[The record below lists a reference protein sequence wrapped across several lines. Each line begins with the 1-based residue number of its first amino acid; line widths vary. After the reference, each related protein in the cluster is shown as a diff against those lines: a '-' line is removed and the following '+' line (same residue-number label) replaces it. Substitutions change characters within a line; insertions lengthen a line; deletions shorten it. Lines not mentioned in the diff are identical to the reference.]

1 MTTIGA
7 VIQISICI
15 KFTEAIHL
23 ECIKTILLC
32 DLSVLCYYSRVFK
45 TLSSRLNEFCDC
57 KVTDDRRCF
66 SFPSLLRESDAF
78 HVRPNTFSLF
88 HCGVENIGKI
98 ACNRIWR

>member
-7 VIQISICI
+7 VIQISICT

-78 HVRPNTFSLF
+78 RVRPNTFSLF

>member
-1 MTTIGA
+1 MTTIGT
-7 VIQISICI
+7 VIQISLCI

-32 DLSVLCYYSRVFK
+32 DLSVLCCYSRVFK

-66 SFPSLLRESDAF
+66 SFPSLLGESDAF
-78 HVRPNTFSLF
+78 QRPNTFALF
-88 HCGVENIGKI
+88 YGGVENIGKI
-98 ACNRIWR
+98 ACNKICT